1 MRASLL
7 LLPLAALGL
16 VGCVDVHPNPP
27 ARDTTVISPAP
38 APAPVYAS
46 PSYAVPSS
54 TSTTVVTH
62 P

>member
-1 MRASLL
+1 MRVSLL

-16 VGCVDVHPNPP
+16 AGCVDVHSNPP
-27 ARDTTVISPAP
+27 AKETTVVTPAP
-38 APAPVYAS
+38 APAPVYAA
-46 PSYAVPSS
+46 PGT